1 MRIRMNKKIG
11 IGAAVAVGAVAV
23 ASAVVKAFD
32 EYGRKNFYNGFD
44 IGKLVGDFTTAEHF
58 SHKQAEMRRK
68 YESLRKDNE
77 ELQERYDSLMT
88 EFNDLQDY
96 YEGE

>member
-23 ASAVVKAFD
+23 VSVAAKALD
-32 EYGRKNFYNGFD
+32 EYGRKRFYNGFD

-68 YESLRKDNE
+68 YELLRRDNE

-96 YEGE
+96 CEGE

>member
-11 IGAAVAVGAVAV
+11 IGAAVAVGAGAV
-23 ASAVVKAFD
+23 VSAVVKAFD

-58 SHKQAEMRRK
+58 SHKQAEMCRK
-68 YESLRKDNE
+68 NE

-96 YEGE
+96 YEGK